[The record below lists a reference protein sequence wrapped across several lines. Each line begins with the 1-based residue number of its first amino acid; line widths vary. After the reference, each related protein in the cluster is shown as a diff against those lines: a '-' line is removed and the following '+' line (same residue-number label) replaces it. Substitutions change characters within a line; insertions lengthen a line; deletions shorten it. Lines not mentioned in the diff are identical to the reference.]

1 VSTIPETGI
10 DDLLSGVVRMSQA
23 VRQPQTLETSPF
35 GMNHDFEREKHS
47 LNSELEKLRMA
58 ISECSRED
66 GKASGV
72 RRGIQVLLETK
83 ERLLRQ
89 EFERKYQELAG
100 EVRRQRKQ
108 HTEQVDKLKQQM
120 ADCICNMSH

>member
-1 VSTIPETGI
+1 
-10 DDLLSGVVRMSQA
+10 MSQA
-23 VRQPQTLETSPF
+23 IRQPLSLETSPF
-35 GMNHDFEREKHS
+35 GMNHSTSVCGDSVVATSDEFEREKHS
-47 LNSELEKLRMA
+47 LNSEIEKLRTL
-58 ISECSRED
+58 ISDCSRED
-66 GKASGV
+66 GKAFGV

-83 ERLLRQ
+83 ERLIRQ

-108 HTEQVDKLKQQM
+108 HTEQVDKLKRQM